1 MKANDTEQTKKTGA
15 AAEQEPKAAK
25 TAKAPKADDA
35 AKAAEAPKSEKAAE
49 APEAK
54 AALSVDAH
62 EADSVVRHAVYASMG
77 LGIVPIP
84 LFNLAAV
91 TADNLIMVRKLS
103 RLYGVEFKEGLA
115 RKIIASVAGAG
126 AGTLASPLVES
137 LVSGIPLIGPPL
149 TVGTKPVLNGMTTY
163 ALGRM
168 FITHFE
174 NGGTFIG
181 ANIDAMKKSFRNG
194 FENSREW
201 LGNTI
206 KGRAEKT
213 A

>member
-1 MKANDTEQTKKTGA
+1 MKANEPEQTKKTGA
-15 AAEQEPKAAK
+15 AAEQEPTATK
-25 TAKAPKADDA
+25 TAKAAKAEEA
-35 AKAAEAPKSEKAAE
+35 AKASEASAAE
-49 APEAK
+49 ASEESAV
-54 AALSVDAH
+54 LSASTH
-62 EADSVVRHAVYASMG
+62 EADRVVRHAVYAAMG

-84 LFNLAAV
+84 LFNFAAV
-91 TADNLIMVRKLS
+91 TAGNLIMARKLAG
-103 RLYGVEFKEGLA
+103 LYGVEFKEGVA
-115 RKIIASVAGAG
+115 KKIIASVVSSG

-137 LVSGIPLIGPPL
+137 LVSGIPLVGLPL
-149 TVGTKPVLNGMTTY
+149 TIGTKPALNGMTTY

-174 NGGTFIG
+174 SDGTFVG
-181 ANIDAMKKSFRNG
+181 ANIDAMKKSFKNAYA
-194 FENSREW
+194 NSREW